1 MVHIGICL
9 QLLVYDLSQGVRLQ
23 CSKEYPASIANLLRK
38 CFEENPKLRPDFCEI
53 KKYIEAGFQ
62 SLRKTKPREPSIDST
77 KTGSEF
83 VSDCQNY
90 VSMLSLNDFDEDSMK
105 KNYKLIQEENMH
117 KRREKNNIEKT
128 QSVLKYAS
136 LDFET
141 EMRPKNVGVQQNN
154 VQKQSLQLPN
164 LSTRFYS
171 FPAKFIEGPPQDI
184 HNSHF
189 SRSLKQ

>member
-1 MVHIGICL
+1 MSSDD
-9 QLLVYDLSQGVRLQ
+9 DLDL
-23 CSKEYPASIANLLRK
+23 EI
-38 CFEENPKLRPDFCEI
+38 PDFDQG
-53 KKYIEAGFQ
+53 Y
-62 SLRKTKPREPSIDST
+62 SDS
-77 KTGSEF
+77 E
-83 VSDCQNY
+83 
-90 VSMLSLNDFDEDSMK
+90 DESSV
-105 KNYKLIQEENMH
+105 KNK
-117 KRREKNNIEKT
+117 KNNIEKT

-141 EMRPKNVGVQQNN
+141 EMRPKNVDVQQNN
-154 VQKQSLQLPN
+154 VQKQSLQLSN